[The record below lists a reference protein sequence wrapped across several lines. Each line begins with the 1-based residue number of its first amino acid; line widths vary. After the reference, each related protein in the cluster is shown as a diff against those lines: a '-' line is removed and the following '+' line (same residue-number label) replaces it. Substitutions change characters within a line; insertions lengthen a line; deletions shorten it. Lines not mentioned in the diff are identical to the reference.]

1 MLFSMLM
8 LIRKHPFMFFFGLY
22 LLFVVP
28 IRSLFDKPITLPA
41 WLSTLLVFLAV
52 IFFLIIRD
60 RLYSK
65 WLELGLRYALEAKGD
80 GCDSHAVKAA
90 KYFMK
95 SALLFGD
102 AGIVNLGLCYAYG
115 FGVEKDPR
123 KAAKCYRV
131 AAEGDQP
138 YSEAQLALGLCY
150 ADGIGVERDKIKAE
164 DLFSKALC
172 YEANP
177 DKFWN
182 KNEVLMWLRE
192 AGERGN
198 ANVQKYLGDYYMA
211 GNDYAEAV
219 KWFRKAAEIEYD
231 YSALHDSSFRGRK
244 KRGEALLKR
253 SIKASAYMQLAE
265 IYLHGGNGVE
275 KDEAEAVQLFR
286 KAAEQGNADAQVAL
300 GRRYLDGVGVGRDE
314 AEAIRWFHKA
324 AKQDDGF
331 ATQYLKAIEDGDPE
345 AQIDLA
351 RDYSFGVGFVE
362 NETEASKWYRKAA
375 KQGNA
380 DAQAALGARY
390 CDGTG
395 VEKDEVEAVKWY
407 RKAADQGHVPAQFLL
422 GKCYRDGTGVEKN
435 EVEAVQLFRKA
446 AEQGDAEAQ
455 ILLAGCYLDG
465 VGVEKD
471 EPEAIRWFHRAAKQ
485 DDDFAE
491 VAKQYLKAIE
501 DGDPE
506 AQCRLASAYEGGWYF
521 VKNEAE
527 AVKWY
532 RKAAEQGSAGAQTAL
547 GHCYRYGKGVEENEV
562 EAVTLFRKA
571 AEQGNA
577 DAQAALGNC
586 YRNGIGVAKD
596 ENEAVKWLNKAIAQG
611 HAGARESL
619 EKIDAT
625 SNQ

>member
-1 MLFSMLM
+1 MRHSVETPEWVPAALVGWSWFSLF
-8 LIRKHPFMFFFGLY
+8 
-22 LLFVVP
+22 LLFLSF
-28 IRSLFDKPITLPA
+28 IIEIGIDLLRLFRSA
-41 WLSTLLVFLAV
+41 
-52 IFFLIIRD
+52 
-60 RLYSK
+60 K
-65 WLELGLRYALEAKGD
+65 WRELGLRYALEAKGD
-80 GCDSHAVKAA
+80 GRDSHAVKAA

-95 SALLFGD
+95 SALLFD
-102 AGIVNLGLCYAYG
+102 NTAIVNLGLCYAYG

-164 DLFSKALC
+164 DLFSKAIC
-172 YEANP
+172 YYAITNI
-177 DKFWN
+177 FWN
-182 KNEVLMWLRE
+182 PNEVLMWLRE

-198 ANVQKYLGDYYMA
+198 ASIQKSLGDYYMA

-244 KRGEALLKR
+244 KRDEALRKR
-253 SIKASAYMQLAE
+253 FIKASAYMQLAE

-286 KAAEQGNADAQVAL
+286 KAAEQG
-300 GRRYLDGVGVGRDE
+300 Y
-314 AEAIRWFHKA
+314 A
-324 AKQDDGF
+324 A
-331 ATQYLKAIEDGDPE
+331 
-345 AQIDLA
+345 
-351 RDYSFGVGFVE
+351 
-362 NETEASKWYRKAA
+362 
-375 KQGNA
+375 
-380 DAQAALGARY
+380 
-390 CDGTG
+390 
-395 VEKDEVEAVKWY
+395 
-407 RKAADQGHVPAQFLL
+407 
-422 GKCYRDGTGVEKN
+422 
-435 EVEAVQLFRKA
+435 
-446 AEQGDAEAQ
+446 AQ

-471 EPEAIRWFHRAAKQ
+471 EQEAIRWFHRVAKQ

-506 AQCRLASAYEGGWYF
+506 AQCRLASAYENGWYF

-532 RKAAEQGSAGAQTAL
+532 RKAAEQG
-547 GHCYRYGKGVEENEV
+547 
-562 EAVTLFRKA
+562 
-571 AEQGNA
+571 NA

-586 YRNGIGVAKD
+586 YRDGNGVGKD
-596 ENEAVKWLNKAIAQG
+596 ETEAVKWFRKAAEQGDADAQTALGECYRDGTGVEKNEVEAVQLFRKAAEKDHTGAQFFLGLSYLGGQGVPQNTTEAVYWLKKARDKGSKEAQKVLNQIN
-611 HAGARESL
+611 SIL
-619 EKIDAT
+619 
-625 SNQ
+625 